1 MALTIIAVLI
11 LISAILTLAETAV
24 ASSRVSRLEQAA
36 RDGNRRAR
44 SALKLLESPRR
55 LLTAMRLVLL
65 FIAIFAGALAE
76 ASLADPV
83 AQWLQKHGMHPE
95 LGRWLG
101 LGTVVLGVS
110 SVIVLIGELLP
121 RRFGLLF
128 PELIAGFVS
137 GPMRV
142 ISVVMAPF
150 TALLDFLAD
159 LLLRI
164 FGITPLPPPMVT
176 EDEIRVLIEQGAK
189 AGVFEKAESDIM
201 TNVFRLNDR
210 RASSLMTPRTEI
222 VWLKADASD
231 EEIRR
236 VIAED
241 PHSNYPIGQE
251 SLDNVVGILSAKDCL
266 AKSIAGLPVEVDQ
279 LMRRPLIIPEG
290 ISALQ
295 LLEAFRESPQQMAL
309 IADEYGSILG
319 MVSQNDVLEALVG
332 DLPSPEEPGE
342 MPMAIRREDGSWL
355 VDASMTADEFKDL
368 MKLRQMPGESD
379 YDTVGG
385 FVLMQLQRI
394 PKTADFFEW
403 NGLRVEVVDMDGK
416 RIDKLLV
423 QGKPIIDSGLEG

>member
-1 MALTIIAVLI
+1 MALTIIVVII
-11 LISAILTLAETAV
+11 LISAVLTLAETAV
-24 ASSRVSRLEQAA
+24 VSSRISRLEQSA
-36 RDGNRRAR
+36 RSGNRRSR

-55 LLTAMRLVLL
+55 LLASVRLVLL
-65 FIAIFAGALAE
+65 FLAIFAGALAE
-76 ASLADPV
+76 ACMAAPV
-83 AQWLQKHGMHPE
+83 ASWLQGAGFHPE
-95 LGRWLG
+95 WARWLG
-101 LGTVVLGVS
+101 LAIIVLGVTS
-110 SVIVLIGELLP
+110 FMVLVGELLP
-121 RRFGLLF
+121 RRFGHLF
-128 PELIAGFVS
+128 PEPIAGYFAR
-137 GPMRV
+137 PMRI

-150 TALLDFLAD
+150 TALLDLLAD

-164 FGITPLPPPMVT
+164 FGIAPLPEPGVT

-189 AGVFEKAESDIM
+189 AGVFEKAEADIM
-201 TNVFRLNDR
+201 SNVLRLSAR

-222 VWLKADASD
+222 VWLKADTSD

-236 VIAED
+236 IIAEN

-251 SLDNVVGILSAKDCL
+251 NLDNIVGVVNAKDCL
-266 AKSIAGLPVEVDQ
+266 ARAIVGQTVELDQ
-279 LMRRPLIIPEG
+279 LMRRPLIVPEG
-290 ISALQ
+290 ISTLQ
-295 LLEAFRESPQQMAL
+295 LLEAFRESPQQTAL

-379 YDTVGG
+379 YDTIGG

-394 PKTADFFEW
+394 PKTADYFEW
-403 NGLRVEVVDMDGK
+403 NGLRFEVVDMDGK

-423 QGKPIIDSGLEG
+423 DGKPVINTGLED